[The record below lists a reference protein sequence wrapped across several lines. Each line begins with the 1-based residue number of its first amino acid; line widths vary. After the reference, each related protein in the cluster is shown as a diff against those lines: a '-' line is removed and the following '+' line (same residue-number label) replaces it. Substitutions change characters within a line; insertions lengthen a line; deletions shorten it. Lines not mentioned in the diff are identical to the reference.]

1 MDRITRSE
9 RPSSLKSSS
18 GPQRLIHPCG
28 RALFTCLWTVVMMT
42 SICGGIPLRA
52 YSDQHF
58 VKRPALC
65 PALHSFMDTV
75 FKVAV
80 SEKTRQARLEEY
92 GAAIQRVM
100 TAARRHFGPFW
111 DPRPFRK
118 NIMEYVQHQEWY
130 RRPPDGW
137 DPKASRDNILLFS
150 DIARGGLR
158 IDLDVLSWC
167 EQNDPHRH
175 EASGKQSQP

>member
-1 MDRITRSE
+1 M
-9 RPSSLKSSS
+9 SL
-18 GPQRLIHPCG
+18 IY
-28 RALFTCLWTVVMMT
+28 
-42 SICGGIPLRA
+42 GGIPPRA
-52 YSDQHF
+52 HADQHF
-58 VKRPALC
+58 AEQPALC
-65 PALHSFMDTV
+65 PALRSFMDAV
-75 FKVAV
+75 FNAAV
-80 SEKTRQARLEEY
+80 SEKTRQARHEAY
-92 GAAIQRVM
+92 GAAVQRVM

-137 DPKASRDNILLFS
+137 DPKGSRVNILLFS

-167 EQNDPHRH
+167 EQNDLHPH
-175 EASGKQSQP
+175 EAHGEESDSSP